1 MPKCYVKTLFK
12 DMKDEDIENIA
23 EKVFMWAEHDEARK
37 VPVPPRDEWVPTI
50 KNVQETMCG
59 FHRVRNSE
67 FLEIN
72 NEDLNCIRR
81 YNDGDTEPY
90 DIEIVD
96 WHKVSNM
103 EVHKF
108 DNHNKESYCLA
119 MAILISDLTFCG
131 YTYKENQINQKAE
144 WDWIESVEKK
154 CIKKDRTKDNPW
166 PPKKPGRKKK
176 SIL

>member
-1 MPKCYVKTLFK
+1 MPKCYVRTLFQNLQ
-12 DMKDEDIENIA
+12 DEDMERIAENVFTWASQDSGRLSTVPPKEEWVHTIENL
-23 EKVFMWAEHDEARK
+23 KK
-37 VPVPPRDEWVPTI
+37 
-50 KNVQETMCG
+50 TMMG

-72 NEDLNCIRR
+72 NEDRLCIRK

-90 DIEIVD
+90 DIEIID

-103 EVHKF
+103 EVHQF
-108 DNHNKESYCLA
+108 DDHDKKNYCLA

-131 YTYKENQINQKAE
+131 YTYEESKINQKAE
-144 WDWIESVEKK
+144 WDWVESISKK
-154 CIKKDRTKDNPW
+154 CIKKDRTKSDSW

-176 SIL
+176 GIL

>member
-1 MPKCYVKTLFK
+1 MPKCYVKTLFQ

-23 EKVFMWAEHDEARK
+23 EKVFMWAEHDEARM
-37 VPVPPRDEWVPTI
+37 VPVPPREEWVPTI
-50 KNVQETMCG
+50 KTVKETMCG

-81 YNDGDTEPY
+81 YNDGDTEQY

-108 DNHNKESYCLA
+108 DNHSKESYCLA

-131 YTYKENQINQKAE
+131 YTYKENQVNQKVE
-144 WDWIESVEKK
+144 WAWIESVEKK

-176 SIL
+176 SLL